1 MVHKVFL
8 IWIMISILG
17 LTGCSQV
24 SNNSLS
30 SELDFLKQYELN
42 VKEDPIII
50 KVKVPSDWQ
59 VQLGEYPIGLY
70 WGLANEYSKDVGL
83 DLTSLKGKSVEAH
96 IYGLKDG
103 LPGSGEQA
111 KFNYPSNAILIVE
124 NRQIVGAWLA
134 FNIQSIGPSVKKR
147 TLDEV
152 TGLSFEEWVKR
163 EHYFNTSGTN
173 SDLASLS
180 PTQVIDIFFDSINK
194 GDKVRANA
202 CLTPQSLLESLTM
215 NLEPGHLYNDGFS
228 QHNSLVENI
237 VKGNPI
243 AFRRFLDPEKP
254 AVEIKELGERKKIE
268 IVVDLELEWRD
279 PVFNTPEGK
288 STRFAVLEKFDN
300 GWKIDGLGTG
310 P

>member
-1 MVHKVFL
+1 MVKVFL
-8 IWIMISILG
+8 IWIMILILG
-17 LTGCSQV
+17 LTGCSQI
-24 SNNSLS
+24 SDNSLLT
-30 SELDFLKQYELN
+30 EVDFLKRYELN
-42 VKEDPIII
+42 VKENPTII

-59 VQLGEYPIGLY
+59 VQLGAYPIGLY
-70 WGLANEYSKDVGL
+70 WGSANEYSKDVGL

-96 IYGLKDG
+96 IYELKDG

-111 KFNYPSNAILIVE
+111 KFSYPSNAILIVE
-124 NRQIVGAWLA
+124 NRQVVGAWLA

-163 EHYFNTSGTN
+163 EQYFNTSGTN

-180 PTQVIDIFFDSINK
+180 PTQVVDIFFDSINK

-228 QHNSLVENI
+228 QNNSLVENI
-237 VKGNPI
+237 VKGKPI
-243 AFRRFLDPEKP
+243 AYRRFLDPEKP
-254 AVEIKELGERKKIE
+254 AVEIQELGERKKIE

-279 PVFNTPEGK
+279 PAFNTPEGK
-288 STRFAVLEKFDN
+288 STRFAVLKKFDN
-300 GWKIDGLGTG
+300 GWKLDGLGTG